1 MRNSYAGTPEANW
14 VWPASGPQL
23 VRWGSVFA
31 GTIIAIGAFIL
42 LGSLWLALSFVN
54 HDSVVYNNL
63 SWWIA
68 GTAIFCM
75 FLAGLIAGL
84 TSGARGAGAG
94 GLTAVTTWGLVAIA
108 VAVVVVPTFSIG
120 HVPTYVTV
128 SGHVYRVN
136 YLTYWTAFWSV
147 LIGLGAALLGG
158 LIGGMVPRRVD
169 GPYLDLSRATARET
183 PAMAPMMDRRQTAV
197 EQTAPVT
204 TEPSPVGAGRAVS
217 PQEPTDVAPGAT
229 TEATAPISPDLS

>member
-1 MRNSYAGTPEANW
+1 MRNSYAGNSEANW

-31 GTIIAIGAFIL
+31 GTIIAIGVFIL
-42 LGSLWLALSFVN
+42 LSSLWLALSFVN
-54 HDSVVYNNL
+54 HDSAVYSNL

-94 GLTAVTTWGLVAIA
+94 SLTALTTWGLVAIV
-108 VAVVVVPTFSIG
+108 VAVVVVPTFSVG
-120 HVPTYVTV
+120 HVPSNVTV
-128 SGHVYRVN
+128 SGHVYRIN

-158 LIGGMVPRRVD
+158 LIGGSMPRHVD
-169 GPYLDLSRATARET
+169 GPYLDLSRATARE
-183 PAMAPMMDRRQTAV
+183 AAPMAGRRQEVV
-197 EQTAPVT
+197 EQGAPLT
-204 TEPSPVGAGRAVS
+204 TEPVPVGTAGMVAS
-217 PQEPTDVAPGAT
+217 QEPTNVVSADT
-229 TEATAPISPDLS
+229 TESTAPIRSDLS